1 MEQTLKHRVGDIVK
15 IKSREWYDKNKDL
28 EGEIY
33 LKDCAFAA
41 PMAKY
46 LGKTATIT
54 AITDSISYC
63 LDIDKQDWHWHWTD
77 DMFEDEVIPKEK
89 EVLAPK
95 KEIDWEQRRWELI
108 KIFLLSAEKSG
119 VEFQTN
125 EEELD
130 AVIDLTDKFI
140 KLLKK

>member
-1 MEQTLKHRVGDIVK
+1 MKKIMKHKIGDIVQ
-15 IKSREWYDKNKDL
+15 IKSRKWYNKNQNGDGRIWFEAYIFIPK
-28 EGEIY
+28 
-33 LKDCAFAA
+33 
-41 PMAKY
+41 MTKY

-54 AITDSISYC
+54 KVMDGYYR
-63 LDIDKQDWHWHWTD
+63 LDIDKQLYGWTD
-77 DMFEDEVIPKEK
+77 DMFEDEIIPKEIK
-89 EVLAPK
+89 NSEPK

-108 KIFLLSAEKSG
+108 KIFLLSTERRG